1 MTDNNISQDG
11 SPSGDTP
18 PNNESC
24 EIVDDTVNIGAP
36 GAGWIREE
44 YTDRNGNKRIR
55 LTKRQ

>member
-1 MTDNNISQDG
+1 MTNNNTAQDG

-18 PNNESC
+18 PNNESR

-36 GAGWIREE
+36 GAGWNQEE
-44 YTDRNGNKRIR
+44 YIDRDGKKRIR